1 MFRVVSHKVA
11 AGPLVVFFPHAFSYL
26 LHLYPSRRASDQWKF
41 ISLIDARMQK
51 DKIDMMNANFTLL
64 IYFVVNVF

>member
-1 MFRVVSHKVA
+1 MPKFVIHEVV
-11 AGPLVVFFPHAFSYL
+11 AGPLVVFILHAPSYW
-26 LHLYPSRRASDQWKF
+26 LHLYPSWRASDQWKF

-51 DKIDMMNANFTLL
+51 HKIDMMNANFTLL